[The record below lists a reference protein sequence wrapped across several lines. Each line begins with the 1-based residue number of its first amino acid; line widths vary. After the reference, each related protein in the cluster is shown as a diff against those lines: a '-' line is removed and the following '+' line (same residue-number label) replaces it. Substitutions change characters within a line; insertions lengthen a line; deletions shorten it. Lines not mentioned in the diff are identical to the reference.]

1 MWLAHSSLI
10 IFWSSAAS
18 LDQKALAIC
27 GMYWPMNWWSAYEN
41 FTPASHSLAELT
53 LSSVLTKA
61 SNVPWLSAS
70 GTLGQAVVLA
80 MPPANL
86 MRQEMPAPPGLRIL
100 SPFSDEKFESAVF
113 VAYQFWKPRSIHG
126 PRMWV
131 LSLAAI
137 CSLTW

>member
-10 IFWSSAAS
+10 IFWPSAAS

-41 FTPASHSLAELT
+41 FTPASHSLAELQ
-53 LSSVLTKA
+53 LSSVDTKA

-70 GTLGQAVVLA
+70 GTLGHAVVLA

-86 MRQEMPAPPGLRIL
+86 MRQEIAAPPGLRIFR
-100 SPFSDEKFESAVF
+100 PFSAANESSDVL
-113 VAYQFWKPRSIHG
+113 VAYQF
-126 PRMWV
+126 
-131 LSLAAI
+131 
-137 CSLTW
+137 